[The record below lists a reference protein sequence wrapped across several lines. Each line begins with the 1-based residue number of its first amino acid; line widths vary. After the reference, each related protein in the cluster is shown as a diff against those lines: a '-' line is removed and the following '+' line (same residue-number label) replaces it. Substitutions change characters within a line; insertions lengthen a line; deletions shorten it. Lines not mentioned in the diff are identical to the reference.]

1 MTSAPSSRASRRRI
15 LTIGPVDLGPD
26 VRIET
31 TVMDSI
37 FQALGAIAI
46 CPAGRPIEAVLL
58 APTEGGIEDLA
69 HSADAIRRLD
79 ATVLVVLVSDDAV
92 SPALAARF
100 DGHVRAPVD
109 DRSLTR
115 LLDGT
120 SDVPAPASTTPPPAP
135 APTPTTA
142 PPAEVAPAPQ
152 HDSRETADPPT
163 APLPTLP
170 RSLEPL
176 GDTDLVEAMLH
187 GPYGVRP
194 LLLQMVTQ
202 KTGWSDVRI
211 EPEDATGR
219 GAAIRFGGQEFG
231 FLLAAPASCEAV
243 RPWAHWMARW
253 LALDDAQRELREMA
267 FQDELTS
274 AWNRRYLKE
283 FLAESLVEARRIRRQ
298 LTVMV
303 FDIDDFK
310 TYNDRYGHSAGDTI
324 LRETVRLLGSTIRDG
339 DRVCRIGGDEFAVIF
354 ADMQAPR
361 TPGSTHPESV
371 EAIARRFQEQICAMR
386 FPELGLDAPGT
397 LSISGGLA
405 SFPWDGQDGEALLHI
420 ADQRALES
428 KRRGKNCL
436 TIGPGARTRWPEHE

>member
-1 MTSAPSSRASRRRI
+1 MSSAPSSRASRRRV
-15 LTIGPVDLGPD
+15 LAIGPVELSPDLT
-26 VRIET
+26 IET
-31 TVMDSI
+31 KTMDSI
-37 FQALGAIAI
+37 FLALGAIAV

-58 APTEGGIEDLA
+58 APVDGDLDDLA
-69 HSADAIRRLD
+69 HAADAIRRLD
-79 ATVLVVLVSDDAV
+79 ATVLVVLVSER
-92 SPALAARF
+92 PAAPAIAARF
-100 DGHVRAPVD
+100 DGHMQSPID
-109 DRSLTR
+109 DRSLNG
-115 LLDGT
+115 LLDGAPVAT
-120 SDVPAPASTTPPPAP
+120 GTATTKPTPEIAPTPAQHPTTVPVEHTATAP
-135 APTPTTA
+135 APPS
-142 PPAEVAPAPQ
+142 P
-152 HDSRETADPPT
+152 D
-163 APLPTLP
+163 L
-170 RSLEPL
+170 LEPL

-187 GPYGVRP
+187 GAYGVRP

-211 EPEDATGR
+211 EAENTTGH
-219 GAAIRFGGQEFG
+219 GAAIGFGGQDFG
-231 FLLAAPASCEAV
+231 FLSATGATADAT

-283 FLAESLVEARRIRRQ
+283 FLGESLVEARRIRRQ

-310 TYNDRYGHSAGDTI
+310 SYNDRYGHSAGDTI

-339 DRVCRIGGDEFAVIF
+339 DRVCRIGGDEFAVVF

-371 EAIARRFQEQICAMR
+371 ETIARRFQEQICAMR
-386 FPELGLDAPGT
+386 FPELGLHAPGT

-405 SFPWDGQDGEALLHI
+405 SFPWDGQDGESLLHI

>member
-1 MTSAPSSRASRRRI
+1 MSSAPSSRASRRRV
-15 LTIGPVDLGPD
+15 LAVGPVAFGTD
-26 VRIET
+26 VGIET

-46 CPAGRPIEAVLL
+46 CPAGRPIEAVFL
-58 APTEGGIEDLA
+58 APEHEDLDELV

-79 ATVLVVLVSDDAV
+79 ATVLVVLVTRASV
-92 SPALAARF
+92 SPAIAARF
-100 DGHVRAPVD
+100 DRHVAPPVD
-109 DRSLTR
+109 ESTLGR
-115 LLDGT
+115 LLD
-120 SDVPAPASTTPPPAP
+120 DVLDAPPPEPMHAPEPAP
-135 APTPTTA
+135 APEPQPVPELEAPPPTPTAST
-142 PPAEVAPAPQ
+142 
-152 HDSRETADPPT
+152 
-163 APLPTLP
+163 PLPIET
-170 RSLEPL
+170 L
-176 GDTDLVEAMLH
+176 GDTDLVESMLH
-187 GPYGVRP
+187 DAHGVRP
-194 LLLQMVTQ
+194 LLLQMVMQ
-202 KTGWSDVRI
+202 KTGWGEVRI
-211 EPEDATGR
+211 DAEDPSGHGVPIQFGGR
-219 GAAIRFGGQEFG
+219 DFGVLNVPGAA
-231 FLLAAPASCEAV
+231 SEAV

-253 LALDDAQRELREMA
+253 LALDDAQRELRDMA
-267 FQDELTS
+267 FRDELTS
-274 AWNRRYLKE
+274 AWNRRYLKD
-283 FLAESLVEARRIRRQ
+283 FLAESLDEARRIRRQ

-310 TYNDRYGHSAGDTI
+310 SYNDRYGHSAGDTI
-324 LRETVRLLGSTIRDG
+324 LRATVRLLGSTIRDG
-339 DRVCRIGGDEFAVIF
+339 DRVCRVGGDEFAVVF

-405 SFPWDGQDGEALLHI
+405 SFPWDGQDGETLLHI